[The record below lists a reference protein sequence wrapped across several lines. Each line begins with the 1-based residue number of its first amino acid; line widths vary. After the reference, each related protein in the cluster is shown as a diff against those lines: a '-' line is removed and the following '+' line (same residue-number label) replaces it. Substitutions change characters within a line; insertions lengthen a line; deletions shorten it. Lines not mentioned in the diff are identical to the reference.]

1 MAVVVVSTSMAAGV
15 VYTHTTDSSVD
26 WPSVPNDVYFLDL
39 NTDLVY
45 YKDPAGTVIGAYDD
59 DGLTAVAT
67 DGVSIIGDG
76 TQAFPLTAV
85 STGSDGNQ
93 LLSGGASYSGTG
105 MVFNV
110 SVLVYTIGGIQY
122 TTPAVDVTLNT
133 GDPSFSRFD
142 AIVASLDV
150 NDDPIVEVI
159 EGVPASTPST
169 PTVGPEQV
177 LVQYVLVGQ
186 NATNPTIQTEY
197 IYRNDQ
203 SSDWNGTAPTINL
216 SPSIACPTGIISSAD
231 FTSSTPS
238 PVAGGACLL
247 ANTARYNNQARA
259 RGVKFSAPSPVSRDD
274 YTVLSFYVNFPSPG
288 FTQQGKSLLRCT
300 LHSDPIWYPTVGYQ
314 NYYLGWVD
322 VGNFC
327 DLSLTD
333 TWQLVNIP
341 TSSFTQNSSLTTIGG
356 IHFISYPSP
365 CEEVYF
371 ALDEIKLQTGFGPS
385 TNIATIDVLEN
396 NNVIAPTA
404 KLNFEDTPTIN
415 QRVTNDSLTNTVTV
429 ENDVAINVI
438 NTLYVSKGGDDA
450 VASIQPNNQATPF
463 LTIGA
468 AIALSSPGNTI
479 IVSPGEYP
487 EEGLDIT
494 GLSLVSTGGWENTT
508 IGPIPSAATT
518 TVITVGDQGYLQGF
532 SVFVPANSN
541 IAINCNQ
548 VSGTNSVYDVALY
561 GDGLVGF
568 GIGLNRTGGGKTI
581 GSNIR
586 VEGGGMTNAM
596 KVDSGVLALEGIH
609 IPQSAGTID
618 YGLLVTTDGVNA
630 GRAQMIGFNCGS
642 NNLTSAIRTE
652 GGLAGIIPTA
662 LIFTPNIFN
671 CINALSTDGVYQTSN
686 LLGGRIE
693 NVTYAVNVDL
703 AATGVGLKSSI
714 YRITSNH
721 QPNYL
726 YNPEVAASSEFSLV
740 FTQEPT
746 STFRSSH
753 NIFGADQISAGFS
766 EKGIRSSFG
775 KGAPYS
781 SGMVVLNATNA
792 QIPNIQNGLADITAA
807 ALSKDNSTFGFQT
820 SAANNAIYFGSQRKD
835 ELLNPLLFFGLL
847 LNISTAATTSVL
859 GNKDYVFETWD
870 GTGWRI
876 INAMSTS
883 ELGGLPYG
891 NNHFL
896 RSDSTEFIR
905 PGLLTNVFYQP
916 IGSFEVNTPSPVNL
930 ALTPVA
936 PGSPTFDCY
945 WLRVKTIVPEGGG
958 VVYPTFEQAKLLDS
972 SHNIS
977 EVGIPS
983 GTGLAK
989 LRKSINLSGRVWSG
1003 ALTGGMTPGIDLG
1016 NYSKQVGDT
1025 LNVNWDHDINYS
1037 VIEQGDS
1044 ISVQFPIPI
1053 GTCTAYPLSIKAV
1066 FEFESPGG
1074 MSQLGGDPV
1083 TLTARCLPQ
1092 ASSGNLVADVS
1103 GSKELVRRSYTQADL
1118 LVDTGSRSGNENII
1132 VIDGSNNVIEGT
1144 SAITLWDD
1152 INTRTHE
1159 INLADLDI
1167 SNYFENDVILLN
1179 IEYTADASL
1188 STPIVPFTLII
1199 EGIFHQDGAGV

>member
-1 MAVVVVSTSMAAGV
+1 MAVVVVSTSMASGV

-76 TQAFPLTAV
+76 TSANPLVAV
-85 STGSDGNQ
+85 ASSSGN
-93 LLSGGASYSGTG
+93 LLLTGGATYSGTG
-105 MVFNV
+105 LIFDV
-110 SVLVYTIGGIQY
+110 SALTYLIAGVNYATIPTQ
-122 TTPAVDVTLNT
+122 VTLNV
-133 GDPSFSRFD
+133 GDPTFSRFD
-142 AIVASLDV
+142 AIVVDEL
-150 NDDPIVEVI
+150 EVVSVI
-159 EGVPASTPST
+159 QGTPSAT
-169 PTVGPEQV
+169 PVTPSIGADQV
-177 LVQYVLVGQ
+177 LIQYVLVGI
-186 NATNPTIQTEY
+186 NATTPTIQTEY
-197 IYRNDQ
+197 VYREG
-203 SSDWNGTAPTINL
+203 SSPDWTTSVFDSNNTADF
-216 SPSIACPTGIISSAD
+216 SSITPAPYAGLECILAEQGRYGYTRGIRFSTGIPISRAD
-231 FTSSTPS
+231 YVQLSFWIYLTVDLIAAGKTRGYVFLYANNTPS
-238 PVAGGACLL
+238 G
-247 ANTARYNNQARA
+247 Y
-259 RGVKFSAPSPVSRDD
+259 
-274 YTVLSFYVNFPSPG
+274 
-288 FTQQGKSLLRCT
+288 
-300 LHSDPIWYPTVGYQ
+300 VGYARFESFI
-314 NYYLGWVD
+314 D
-322 VGNFC
+322 MT
-327 DLSLTD
+327 LTGQ
-333 TWQLVNIP
+333 WQLVSIP
-341 TSSFTQNSSLTTIGG
+341 TAQFSANPANTTIGFLNITMWPNLG
-356 IHFISYPSP
+356 SFAP
-365 CEEVYF
+365 VQF
-371 ALDEIKLQTGFGPS
+371 ALDEIKFSTGYGPS
-385 TNIATIDVLEN
+385 ANIATIDVLEN

-404 KLNFEDTPTIN
+404 RLNFEDTPTIN

-468 AIALSSPGNTI
+468 AIALSSPGDTI

-508 IGPIPSAATT
+508 IGPTPSAATT

-532 SVFVPANSN
+532 SVFVPANAN

-586 VEGGGMTNAM
+586 VEGGGMVNAM

-618 YGLLVTTDGVNA
+618 IGLLVTTDGVNG
-630 GRAQMIGFNCGS
+630 GRAQMIGFNSGS
-642 NNLTSAIRTE
+642 SNVTTAIRTE
-652 GGLAGIIPTA
+652 GGIIGLPNNPTA

-671 CINALSTDGVYQTSN
+671 ATNALSTDGVYQTSN

-703 AATGVGLKSSI
+703 AATGVGLESSI

-721 QPNYL
+721 QPNYI

-753 NIFGADQISAGFS
+753 NIFGADQLSAGFS

-807 ALSKDNSTFGFQT
+807 ALSKDGSIFGFQT

-835 ELLNPLLFFGLL
+835 KLLNPLLFFGLL

-916 IGSFEVNTPSPVNL
+916 IGSFEVSTPSPVNL

-945 WLRVKTIVPEGGG
+945 WLRVRTIVPEGGG

-972 SHNIS
+972 SPNIS

-1003 ALTGGMTPGIDLG
+1003 ALTGGMSPGIDLG

-1118 LVDTGSRSGNENII
+1118 LVDTGSRNGNENII

-1167 SNYFENDVILLN
+1167 SDYFENDVILLN
-1179 IEYTADASL
+1179 IEYTADASG

>member
-1 MAVVVVSTSMAAGV
+1 MAVVVVSTNMASGV

-59 DGLTAVAT
+59 TGLTTVAT
-67 DGVSIIGDG
+67 DGTTIAGDG
-76 TQAFPLTAV
+76 TAASPLVAL
-85 STGSDGNQ
+85 GSSSGGNQ
-93 LLSGGASYSGTG
+93 LISGGASYSGTG
-105 MVFNV
+105 LDFDV
-110 SVLVYTIGGIQY
+110 SPLVYLIAGIQY
-122 TTPAVDVTLNT
+122 TTTQTSVTLNV
-133 GDPSFSRFD
+133 GDPTNPRFD
-142 AIVASLDV
+142 AIVADENEVVSV
-150 NDDPIVEVI
+150 VQGTPAATPITPAIGDDQI
-159 EGVPASTPST
+159 
-169 PTVGPEQV
+169 
-177 LVQYVLVGQ
+177 LVQYVLVGA
-186 NATNPTIQTEY
+186 NATTPTITTEY
-197 IYRNDQ
+197 IYREDQ
-203 SSDWNGTAPTINL
+203 SSDWQGSVNGFLSCSPNFLNSANFVSTTPT
-216 SPSIACPTGIISSAD
+216 
-231 FTSSTPS
+231 
-238 PVAGGACLL
+238 PVAGSACCLSIG
-247 ANTARYNNQARA
+247 ARYGISQARGTRFA
-259 RGVKFSAPSPVSRDD
+259 APVPVNRAD
-274 YTVLSFYVNFPSPG
+274 YTVLSFYINFPSPG
-288 FTQQGKSLLRCT
+288 YTQQGKTLLRAMLFGT
-300 LHSDPIWYPTVGYQ
+300 STFTD
-314 NYYLGWVD
+314 YLGYID
-322 VGNFC
+322 VGNYC
-327 DLSLTD
+327 DLSTTD
-333 TWQLVNIP
+333 TWQLVTIP
-341 TSSFTQNSSLTTIGG
+341 TAQFYQNSGVTTIGS
-356 IHFISYPSP
+356 IAFTTFPNICNPP
-365 CEEVYF
+365 EVEF

-396 NNVIAPTA
+396 DTLVAPTA

-415 QRVTNDSLTNTVTV
+415 QRVTNDPLTNTVTV
-429 ENDVAINVI
+429 ENDVAVNVI
-438 NTLYVSKGGDDA
+438 NTLYVNKGGDDA
-450 VASIQPNNQATPF
+450 VASLQPNNQATPF

-532 SVFVPANSN
+532 SVFVPANGN

-548 VSGTNSVYDVALY
+548 VSGTNSVYDIALY

-586 VEGGGMTNAM
+586 VEGGGMVNAM

-618 YGLLVTTDGVNA
+618 IGLLVTTDGVDG
-630 GRAQMIGFNCGS
+630 GRAQMIGFNSGS
-642 NNLTSAIRTE
+642 SNLTTAIRTE
-652 GGLAGIIPTA
+652 GGIIGLPNNPTA

-671 CINALSTDGVYQTSN
+671 CTNALSTDGVYQTSN

-703 AATGVGLKSSI
+703 AATGVGLESSV

-746 STFRSSH
+746 DTFDSSF
-753 NIFGADQISAGFS
+753 NIFGAKQMSAGFS
-766 EKGIRSSFG
+766 ERGIKSSFG

-781 SGMVVLNATNA
+781 NGLVVLNATNA
-792 QIPNIQNGLADITAA
+792 QIPNIQNGLADITTA
-807 ALSKDNSTFGFQT
+807 ALSKDGSTFGFQT

-835 ELLNPLLFFGLL
+835 ALLNPLLFYGLL

-870 GTGWRI
+870 GSGWRL

-896 RSDSTEFIR
+896 RSDSSEYIR
-905 PGLLTNVFYQP
+905 PGLLSSLFYQP
-916 IGSFEVNTPSPVNL
+916 IGSFEVNTPVPTNL

-945 WLRVKTIVPEGGG
+945 WLRIKTVVPEGGG
-958 VVYPTFEQAKLLDS
+958 VTFPTFEQVKLLDS
-972 SHNIS
+972 SHNVS
-977 EVGIPS
+977 ELGIPS
-983 GTGLAK
+983 GTGLGMF
-989 LRKSINLSGRVWSG
+989 RKSISLSGRIWSG
-1003 ALTGGMTPGIDLG
+1003 SLTGGMTPSVDLG

-1025 LNVNWDHDINYS
+1025 LNETWDHEINYS

-1044 ISVQFPIPI
+1044 LSVQFPIPI
-1053 GTCTAYPLSIKAV
+1053 GTCTAYPLKIKAV
-1066 FEFESPGG
+1066 FEFESLGG
-1074 MSQLGGDPV
+1074 MSQLGGDPI
-1083 TLTARCLPQ
+1083 TITTRCLPQ
-1092 ASSGNLVADVS
+1092 ASSGNLIADVS
-1103 GSKELVRRSYTQADL
+1103 GGKAMVRRDYTQANL
-1118 LVDTGSRSGNENII
+1118 LVDAGSRNPNTTILT
-1132 VIDGSNNVIEGT
+1132 IDGSNNIIEGT
-1144 SAITLWDD
+1144 GPATLWSDL
-1152 INTRTHE
+1152 NTRTHE
-1159 INLADLDI
+1159 IELSELDI
-1167 SNYFENDVILLN
+1167 SEYFENDVILMN
-1179 IEYTADASL
+1179 IEYTTDS
-1188 STPIVPFTLII
+1188 SGTTPIVPFTLII
-1199 EGIFHQDGAGV
+1199 EGVFHQDGAGV